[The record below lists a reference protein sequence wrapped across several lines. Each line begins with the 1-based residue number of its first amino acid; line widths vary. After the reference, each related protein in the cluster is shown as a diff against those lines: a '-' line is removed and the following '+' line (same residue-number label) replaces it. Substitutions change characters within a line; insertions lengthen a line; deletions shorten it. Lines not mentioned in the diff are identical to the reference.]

1 MSKSLIPWRRDRGEI
16 QTRREENPFELLHR
30 EMNDLFASFF
40 RDFESPFRGL
50 APATGR
56 GPAAMSAP
64 SVDVSETDDEVQ
76 VTADLPGLTEK
87 DVEVTLDDG
96 ALTIRG
102 EKKEEREEKKRNYH
116 LVERAY
122 GRFERSV
129 ALPHGI
135 DPGKVKARFKNGVLH
150 VTLPKTPESRSRSR
164 AIEISAG

>member
-1 MSKSLIPWRRDRGEI
+1 MSKSLIPWRRDRGEV
-16 QTRREENPFELLHR
+16 QTRREENPLDLLHR

-40 RDFESPFRGL
+40 REFDSPFRGL

-56 GPAAMSAP
+56 GAGAMVAP
-64 SVDVSETDDEVQ
+64 SVDVAETDDEVQ

-87 DVEVTLDDG
+87 DIEVALDDG

-116 LVERAY
+116 LVERSY

-129 ALPHGI
+129 AVPRGI
-135 DPGKVKARFKNGVLH
+135 DAGKVKARFKNGVLH
-150 VTLPKTPESRSRSR
+150 VTLPKTAESRSRSR
-164 AIEISAG
+164 TIEISAG

>member
-16 QTRREENPFELLHR
+16 QTRREDNSFEVLHR
-30 EMNDLFASFF
+30 EMNDLFANFF
-40 RDFESPFRGL
+40 REYNSPFSGL
-50 APATGR
+50 APAAGR
-56 GPAAMSAP
+56 GPVVMGAP

-116 LVERAY
+116 LVERSY

-129 ALPHGI
+129 AVPHGI
-135 DPGKVKARFKNGVLH
+135 DPGKVKARFKNGVLN

-164 AIEISAG
+164 MIEISAG